1 MKHTN
6 AKIIAVFLI
15 LISLISCSKDDEII
29 QEEAV
34 NDKVNELIEF
44 KIDGKTYKSINNGT
58 GLTLLGTNY
67 QGSASISVKNG
78 NIAEF
83 FYDLK
88 YIFTESGQLLSFEL
102 EETKYNAGNNILK
115 IFKTPTYKPLNSF
128 QINKFEINETSK
140 KITIEFSGILNSTT
154 NSQES
159 RVIEGKIFHSFDAMS
174 PWGRDYCYIKS
185 NNSTSNYLSSY
196 FQVLNNGTGNQNID
210 YVSGDG
216 RNISI
221 QLNQPLTNL
230 MNLSFD
236 ENSTNNKVSYRKA
249 LSPYIIN
256 DSYLGS
262 LHSQQQWQNFRT
274 SGNLVVT
281 NIYNGTK
288 PGGGIHIKGIIN
300 LTVKD
305 QNNNIIEI
313 MELEFVTN
321 N

>member
-1 MKHTN
+1 MKYINT
-6 AKIIAVFLI
+6 KIISIFLI
-15 LISLISCSKDDEII
+15 LISLISCSKYDEII
-29 QEEAV
+29 QKEIV
-34 NDKVNELIEF
+34 NEDVNELIEF
-44 KIDGKTYKSINNGT
+44 KIDGKTYKSINNGL
-58 GLTLLGTNY
+58 GLTVLGTNY
-67 QGSASISVKNG
+67 QSSASISVKNG
-78 NIAEF
+78 NIPEY

-88 YIFTESGQLLSFEL
+88 YVFTEGGQLLSFEL
-102 EETKYNAGNNILK
+102 EETKYNEGNNILK
-115 IFKTPTYKPLNSF
+115 RFKTPTYKPLNSF
-128 QINKFEINETSK
+128 QISKFEINKTAK
-140 KITIEFSGILNSTT
+140 KITIEFSGIVNSTT

-159 RVIEGKIFHSFDAMS
+159 RVIEGKIFHSYGTMS

-185 NNSTSNYLSSY
+185 NIGTSNYLSSY
-196 FQVLNNGTGNQNID
+196 HQVLNNGSGNQNID

-221 QLNQPLTNL
+221 QLNQPLTNF

-236 ENSTNNKVSYRKA
+236 ENSTNNKVIYRKA

-262 LHSQQQWQNFRT
+262 LHSKQQWQNFRT

-288 PGGGIHIKGIIN
+288 PGGGIHVKGIIN

-305 QNNNIIEI
+305 QSNNIIEI